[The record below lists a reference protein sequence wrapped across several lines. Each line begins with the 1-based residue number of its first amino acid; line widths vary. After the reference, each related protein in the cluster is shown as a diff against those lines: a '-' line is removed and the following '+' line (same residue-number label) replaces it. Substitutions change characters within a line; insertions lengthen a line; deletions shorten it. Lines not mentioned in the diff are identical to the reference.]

1 MTLLQKKTESNR
13 NDRDK
18 AEKDLSLNVWTFMF
32 VAIGFVASWVN
43 MTFIQD
49 APRSIEVLAFLSIIF
64 TTMIPGIVIALVN
77 RYWGYGYLIG
87 FASAGI
93 PFLIIGDLFIGG
105 YTFATTIFIFII
117 LWLIF
122 WKAWRSLS
130 SIRTGSLDEDHL
142 Q

>member
-18 AEKDLSLNVWTFMF
+18 AEKDLSINVWTLLF
-32 VAIGFVASWVN
+32 VVIGFVASWVN

-87 FASAGI
+87 FAIAGI
-93 PFLIIGDLFIGG
+93 PFLIIVDLFIGG
-105 YTFATTIFIFII
+105 YTFATTLFIFII

-130 SIRTGSLDEDHL
+130 SIRTSSFEEDHL